1 MATVRDRRP
10 GPKPRRMYLRLVA
23 WGPAGPGEVG
33 PSVQRRWTAE
43 LDRVGRLVAE
53 GPTTSPE
60 GHALLFRAT
69 DGPEAERILRG
80 DPFRTADDQRTL
92 WEWSAPSGGTGVNL
106 EPPPARGAGRLTD
119 LNRVSVFV
127 RDQGAA
133 IAWYRDAL
141 GLEVRSR
148 DPETEFVEL
157 SLGPGAAAITLIR
170 PRPDWGEPSYREAVV
185 RIGQPTGIA
194 FQTDNV
200 DALALRLR
208 HHPGRI
214 SAGPREEPWG
224 GRSLRFADPD
234 GNEFLAFDR
243 GLPRAVPAP
252 RPARRS
258 HRRKPPEGGP
268 TAI

>member
-1 MATVRDRRP
+1 MDSAGGRRP
-10 GPKPRRMYLRLVA
+10 GPKPRRIYLRLIA
-23 WGPAGPGEVG
+23 WGPEGPGENRPG
-33 PSVQRRWTAE
+33 VQRQWIAE

-53 GPTTSPE
+53 GPTTAPV

-69 DGPEAERILRG
+69 DRAESERVLRG
-80 DPFRTADDQRTL
+80 DPFRGPGDLRTV
-92 WEWSAPSGGTGVNL
+92 WEWSAPRSGSGINL
-106 EPPPARGAGRLTD
+106 EPPPARGSGRLTV
-119 LNRVSVFV
+119 LNRISVFV
-127 RDQGAA
+127 RDQARA
-133 IAWYRDAL
+133 IAWYCDAL
-141 GLEVRSR
+141 GLEVRAQ

-170 PRPDWGEPSYREAVV
+170 PRPEWGEPAYREAAE

-208 HHPGRI
+208 HHGSRI
-214 SAGPREEPWG
+214 STGPKAEPWG

-243 GLPRAVPAP
+243 GTPSLEPPP
-252 RPARRS
+252 RPPRRA
-258 HRRKPPEGGP
+258 HRRRLPPGSA
-268 TAI
+268 TLL